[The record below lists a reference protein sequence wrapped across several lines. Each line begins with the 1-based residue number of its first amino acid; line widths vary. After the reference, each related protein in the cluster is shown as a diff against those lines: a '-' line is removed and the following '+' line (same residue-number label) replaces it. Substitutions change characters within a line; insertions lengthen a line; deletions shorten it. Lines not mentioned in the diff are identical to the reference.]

1 VLAVA
6 QQPVVVAVGET
17 SKTSKGGKV
26 RAEEADDDIEVVD
39 APPDTV
45 DVY

>member
-6 QQPVVVAVGET
+6 QQPVVVSVGET
-17 SKTSKGGKV
+17 SKTSKGGK
-26 RAEEADDDIEVVD
+26 AQEESDDDIEVVD